1 MALFDLNSRYTK
13 SMEHGGSYERDAS
26 IGGYNRKELR
36 GLSKQARRGT
46 LTQRERARLKYLTD
60 ERGGRR
66 KRGLLSGLGGA
77 AATLGALAAAGKLGE
92 GEGGEGRGAALM
104 DAIKLRLAEGKD
116 KAKDKLINAKDKL
129 ELLND
134 KRLAKKLGVDP
145 REYVDDSPASA
156 VTEDISSDMQLPREL
171 RETLGADLIS
181 DAQGGGEMTRRVD
194 EMEGDG
200 RGGEEGRMQRQITNE
215 RNDQY
220 VTDRDANLAD
230 RLNRIEAE
238 ENAVS
243 AANEGGDPLRQP
255 ISNTGDRV
263 VDEAAIERE
272 RQANMQELPGGPV
285 ARRGTSPLI
294 PSPDGSQPL
303 ADEAISDIIRQ
314 MRYDADEEEAAMSS
328 NSPTNINE
336 VTGMNSRSVDLGSDF
351 PAKLPT
357 EAEVALRG
365 VPINFNPNI
374 RPIESSNNQPP
385 AVDPNDVLTR
395 IKNRTGSRPVRANS
409 VDPMGL
415 LGGDSRDENVSEA
428 QREEDAV
435 EFLSLLNR
443 RRVEK
448 GLPEVNK
455 ITMDA
460 IKETGRSTSE
470 LMNSRQFGQIPT
482 NRPARQIL
490 NRYN

>member
-1 MALFDLNSRYTK
+1 MALFDNINSRYTK
-13 SMEHGGSYERDAS
+13 SMEHGGSYERDAA
-26 IGGYNRKELR
+26 IGGYDRKELR
-36 GLSKQARRGT
+36 GLSKQAKRGT
-46 LTQRERARLKYLTD
+46 LTQRERARYKYLKD

-77 AATLGALAAAGKLGE
+77 GAVLAGLAASGKLGGLGGG
-92 GEGGEGRGAALM
+92 GEGGSALM
-104 DAIKLRLAEGKD
+104 DAIKGRLSEGKVNLQ
-116 KAKDKLINAKDKL
+116 DKLGL
-129 ELLND
+129 VND

-156 VTEDISSDMQLPREL
+156 VTEDVSSDMQLPPEL
-171 RETLGADLIS
+171 RDTPRADIVANS
-181 DAQGGGEMTRRVD
+181 MDEARR
-194 EMEGDG
+194 
-200 RGGEEGRMQRQITNE
+200 RQIIATNE

-230 RLNRIEAE
+230 KLNRIEAE

-263 VDEAAIERE
+263 VDEAAIERNRVVDEAAIERE
-272 RQANMQELPGGPV
+272 RQANMQEMPGGPV
-285 ARRGTSPLI
+285 ARGGMSPVI

-314 MRYDADEEEAAMSS
+314 MRSDADEEEAAMSS

-365 VPINFNPNI
+365 VPINFNTNR
-374 RPIESSNNQPP
+374 RPVESSNNQSP
-385 AVDPNDVLTR
+385 AVDPNDALTG
-395 IKNRTGSRPVRANS
+395 IFQRTGQRPVRANS
-409 VDPMGL
+409 VDPMGIIQ
-415 LGGDSRDENVSEA
+415 GDSRDENVSEA

-435 EFLSLLNR
+435 NFLITLNK
-443 RRVEK
+443 RRVDK
-448 GLPEVNK
+448 GLPKVNK

-470 LMNSRQFGQIPT
+470 LMTPRQIGQIPT
-482 NRPARQIL
+482 NRPEKNLPQLEALQQLKSIL
-490 NRYN
+490 GNRYN

>member
-1 MALFDLNSRYTK
+1 
-13 SMEHGGSYERDAS
+13 
-26 IGGYNRKELR
+26 
-36 GLSKQARRGT
+36 
-46 LTQRERARLKYLTD
+46 
-60 ERGGRR
+60 
-66 KRGLLSGLGGA
+66 
-77 AATLGALAAAGKLGE
+77 
-92 GEGGEGRGAALM
+92 M

-116 KAKDKLINAKDKL
+116 KAKDKL

-156 VTEDISSDMQLPREL
+156 VTEDVSSDMQLPPEL

-314 MRYDADEEEAAMSS
+314 MRSDADEEEDPEGMIPNPRPGETQRMLSQLNETRRMRGLEPVDRLSEAAFS
-328 NSPTNINE
+328 E
-336 VTGMNSRSVDLGSDF
+336 VE
-351 PAKLPT
+351 
-357 EAEVALRG
+357 EAIKRAQNPRPSG
-365 VPINFNPNI
+365 VNPN
-374 RPIESSNNQPP
+374 RSGAS
-385 AVDPNDVLTR
+385 V
-395 IKNRTGSRPVRANS
+395 NRGSRII
-409 VDPMGL
+409 D
-415 LGGDSRDENVSEA
+415 
-428 QREEDAV
+428 
-435 EFLSLLNR
+435 
-443 RRVEK
+443 
-448 GLPEVNK
+448 
-455 ITMDA
+455 
-460 IKETGRSTSE
+460 
-470 LMNSRQFGQIPT
+470 QIF
-482 NRPARQIL
+482 
-490 NRYN
+490 NRYR

>member
-36 GLSKQARRGT
+36 GLNKQAKRGT

-60 ERGGRR
+60 ERRGRR

-104 DAIKLRLAEGKD
+104 DAIKLRLAEGKV
-116 KAKDKLINAKDKL
+116 NAKDKL

-134 KRLAKKLGVDP
+134 KRLARKLGVDP

-156 VTEDISSDMQLPREL
+156 VTEDVSSDMQLPREL
-171 RETLGADLIS
+171 RDTPGADLIS
-181 DAQGGGEMTRRVD
+181 DVQGGGEMTRRVD

-200 RGGEEGRMQRQITNE
+200 RGGEEGRMQRQRTSE

-220 VTDRDANLAD
+220 VTDRDANLAEKTAFLEKLEKESKLD
-230 RLNRIEAE
+230 PGLWHAAEVEQPYKDLEDKRLAE
-238 ENAVS
+238 LM
-243 AANEGGDPLRQP
+243 GLGKK
-255 ISNTGDRV
+255 
-263 VDEAAIERE
+263 
-272 RQANMQELPGGPV
+272 ELPGGPV

-314 MRYDADEEEAAMSS
+314 MRSDADEEEAAMSS

-336 VTGMNSRSVDLGSDF
+336 VTGLRSRSVDLGSDF
-351 PAKLPT
+351 PAELPART
-357 EAEVALRG
+357 
-365 VPINFNPNI
+365 NI

-443 RRVEK
+443 KRVEK

-482 NRPARQIL
+482 NRSKKNLPQLEALQQLRSIL
-490 NRYN
+490 GNRYR